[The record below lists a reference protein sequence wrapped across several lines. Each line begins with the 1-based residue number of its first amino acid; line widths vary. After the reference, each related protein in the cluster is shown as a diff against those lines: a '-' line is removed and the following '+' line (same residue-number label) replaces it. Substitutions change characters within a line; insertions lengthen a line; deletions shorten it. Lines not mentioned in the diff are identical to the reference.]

1 MIWSW
6 QIRGDSQPFRLV
18 SCQQTLSFRTFVSAS
33 ANNKSGQRSSKLFH
47 VGKNSRSLLQN
58 FRTQL
63 TPLCHLNFT
72 ISYREKIL
80 RKGLIANAFKLQT
93 EYRLAYELKIKV
105 TSSTNLN
112 SFDFSDFYDSS
123 LERNYLK

>member
-1 MIWSW
+1 MSDCPP
-6 QIRGDSQPFRLV
+6 GCLV
-18 SCQQTLSFRTFVSAS
+18 
-33 ANNKSGQRSSKLFH
+33 
-47 VGKNSRSLLQN
+47 
-58 FRTQL
+58 
-63 TPLCHLNFT
+63 NFT